1 MTMLEKR
8 PAALGTTEHIE
19 MEIFASEESRAVVS
33 VHDTEEGYFG
43 YYRHL
48 EHPLVSVSEE
58 EYLEAQVQSPAEQQ
72 FKLKRVL
79 SVGTEDL
86 DDCPL
91 IPDLKE
97 DMEIEMEEFPPFNT
111 PESEQV
117 LKTSALPSFKTLR
130 FPAVASLNQVT
141 KFKWRQVDHQRTG
154 LVVKDVICLPRG
166 HLLAHPDRHGTPR
179 GKEKAAMATMGMT
192 AHHYR
197 LRVVH
202 QGDGK

>member
-117 LKTSALPSFKTLR
+117 LKTSALPSFKTLTQWAPECALDE
-130 FPAVASLNQVT
+130 F
-141 KFKWRQVDHQRTG
+141 
-154 LVVKDVICLPRG
+154 
-166 HLLAHPDRHGTPR
+166 
-179 GKEKAAMATMGMT
+179 
-192 AHHYR
+192 
-197 LRVVH
+197 
-202 QGDGK
+202 